1 MIARA
6 SLRHFRH
13 HPWQLVLLLLGISL
27 GVAVVA
33 AIEITTDSARYSFR
47 EAQLQIYG
55 RATHRIKA
63 QQTIHESLYVSQRR
77 EQSQWQ
83 SAPVISSVVKTTGDE
98 NLLLQLIGVDPL
110 REQGFR
116 NQLGRISGGDV
127 GYSNLQGSPAALMA
141 RSTAEEIGVRVNEHL
156 SLITTNG
163 TQTVTLI
170 GLLEDGDDPRLQQL
184 LLMDIGQAQQILGMN
199 GYLSHIDLILDADEA
214 AEVAAWL
221 PPGVQLEATEAALSE
236 RAQLAS
242 ALYFNLQA
250 LGLLALVVGLFLVF
264 SSVSFSL
271 SQRRPIFAQLRTLG
285 LTVNELYRYLAMEL
299 LLIAAVGTFAGL
311 LLGIA
316 LAQLLLGLMLNT
328 LSDLYVTSP
337 LSLLLL
343 NPLTLGKLV
352 LMGVGGC
359 MLAAWKPCQQLA
371 HVPPASLQQRYLQ
384 EQIALQQSRQLG
396 RYGVPA
402 LVLIALVLMFWQGSG
417 LWGAFAG
424 IAALLLAGAW
434 LMPAALNGLS
444 HLLERQL
451 SGTQLALRQPVL
463 LMLIRDNRRNLSRT
477 GIAAMALMIAISATV
492 GIGGMVSSFRDAV
505 QLWLAERLNADLY
518 VSQTRVLP
526 GERKPLPPEF
536 ITEVAALD
544 GIEAVATLRRTQ
556 LSVGGRPVSLY
567 ASELPIPMRSAYQ
580 FVDGDRKMIWQRL
593 VIPGSVLI
601 SEPLANRMGLK
612 AGDQLSLTTNLGER
626 EFDVAGVYYD
636 YGSDSGRVLMPAST
650 FARHWSESPYG
661 LALYL
666 TDPERLDDLEQTIR
680 KRWGGSLDLRLQRSS
695 LLLQRS
701 VEVFNRTFII
711 TDVLRLLAL
720 VVAFVG
726 ILSSLLAIQLERQE
740 EVSLLKAIGL
750 NRLELVSLL
759 LGQSL
764 LLGLGAGLLA
774 IPVGELL
781 AWGLTH
787 VVQLRAFGWSIPYQP
802 DLANWVIALVLSVS
816 AAGLASLY
824 PAWRFAQLKGV
835 RRWE

>member
-1 MIARA
+1 MITRA

-13 HPWQLVLLLLGISL
+13 HPWQLLLLLLGISL

-33 AIEITTDSARYSFR
+33 AIEITTDSARHSFR

-55 RATHRIKA
+55 RATHRIQA
-63 QQTIHESLYVSQRR
+63 QQPIPETLYVSQRR
-77 EQSQWQ
+77 EQSRWQ
-83 SAPVISSVVKTTGDE
+83 SAPVISSVVKTTGGE

-110 REQGFR
+110 RERGFR
-116 NQLGRISGGDV
+116 NQLNRISGSDV
-127 GYSNLQGSPAALMA
+127 GFSNLQSFPAAVMA
-141 RSTAEEIGVRVNEHL
+141 RSTAEEIGVGLNEQL
-156 SLITTNG
+156 SLTTTNG
-163 TQTVTLI
+163 QQTVTLV
-170 GLLEDGDDPRLQQL
+170 GLLEDAGDPRLQQL
-184 LLMDIGQAQQILGMN
+184 LLMDIGQAQQMLGME
-199 GYLSHIDLILDADEA
+199 GQISHIDLILDTG
-214 AEVAAWL
+214 EVAAVTAWL
-221 PPGVQLEATEAALSE
+221 PDGVQLEATEAALSE
-236 RAQLAS
+236 RALLAS

-271 SQRRPIFAQLRTLG
+271 SQRRPIFAQLRSLG
-285 LTVNELYRYLAMEL
+285 LTVHELYRYLAMEL
-299 LLIAAVGTFAGL
+299 VLIAAAGTLAGVV
-311 LLGIA
+311 LGIA
-316 LAQLLLGLMLNT
+316 LAQVLLSLMLNT
-328 LSDLYVTSP
+328 LSDLYATSP

-343 NPLTLGKLV
+343 NPLTLGKLI

-384 EQIALQQSRQLG
+384 EQQALQQSHRLG
-396 RYGVPA
+396 RYGVPL
-402 LVLIALVLMFWQGSG
+402 LVLFALVLMLWQGSG

-444 HLLERQL
+444 HLLERHL
-451 SGTQLALRQPVL
+451 AGTPLALRQPVL

-505 QLWLAERLNADLY
+505 QLWLTERLNADLY

-526 GERKPLPPEF
+526 GVRNALPPEL
-536 ITEVAALD
+536 ITDVAALE
-544 GIEAVATLRRTQ
+544 GIDAVATLRRAQ
-556 LSVGGRPVSLY
+556 LSVGGRPVNLY
-567 ASELPIPMRSAYQ
+567 ASELPKQMRPAYR
-580 FVDGDRKMIWQRL
+580 FVAGDRNAIWQRL
-593 VIPGSVLI
+593 AEPDSVLI
-601 SEPLANRMGLK
+601 SEPLANRM
-612 AGDQLSLTTNLGER
+612 DINPGER
-626 EFDVAGVYYD
+626 LALSTNTGEQEFTVVGVYYD
-636 YGSDSGRVLMPAST
+636 YGSDSGRILMPAST
-650 FARHWSESPYG
+650 FTRHWSESPYG
-661 LALYL
+661 IALYL
-666 TDPERLDDLEQTIR
+666 ADSAQLDEIEQTIR
-680 KRWGGSLDLRLQRSS
+680 ARWGDELDLRMQRSS
-695 LLLQRS
+695 LLLARS
-701 VEVFNRTFII
+701 VDVFNRTFVI

-740 EVSLLKAIGL
+740 EVSLLKAVGL
-750 NRLELVSLL
+750 NRIELISLL

-802 DLANWVIALVLSVS
+802 DISNWLVALLLSVL

-824 PAWRFAQLKGV
+824 PAWRFAHQRGI

>member
-1 MIARA
+1 MIFRA

-13 HPWQLVLLLLGISL
+13 HPWQLLLLLLGISL

-33 AIEITTDSARYSFR
+33 AIEITTDSARHSFR

-55 RATHRIKA
+55 RATHRIQA
-63 QQTIHESLYVSQRR
+63 QQRIPESLYVSQRR
-77 EQSQWQ
+77 EQSHWQ
-83 SAPVISSVVKTTGDE
+83 SAPVISSVVKTSGDE
-98 NLLLQLIGVDPL
+98 HLLMQLIGVDPL

-116 NQLGRISGGDV
+116 NQLGRISGSDIGFSD
-127 GYSNLQGSPAALMA
+127 LQTSPAVVMA
-141 RSTAEEIGVRVNEHL
+141 RATAAEVGVGLNEQL
-156 SLITTNG
+156 TLITANG
-163 TQTVTLI
+163 TQTVTLV
-170 GLLEDGDDPRLQQL
+170 GLLEDAGDPRLQQL
-184 LLMDIGQAQQILGMN
+184 LLMDIGQAQRMLGME
-199 GYLSHIDLILDADEA
+199 GYLSHIDLILDADEVA
-214 AEVAAWL
+214 AVKAWL
-221 PPGVQLEATEAALSE
+221 PGGVQLEVTEAALSE

-299 LLIAAVGTFAGL
+299 LLIATVGTLAGL
-311 LLGIA
+311 LLGIV
-316 LAQLLLGLMLNT
+316 LAQLLLSLMLNT

-343 NPLTLGKLV
+343 NPLSLGKLV
-352 LMGVGGC
+352 LMGIGGC

-384 EQIALQQSRQLG
+384 EQTALQQSRQLG

-402 LVLIALVLMFWQGSG
+402 LVFIALVLMLWQGSG

-434 LMPAALNGLS
+434 LMPAALTGLS

-451 SGTQLALRQPVL
+451 AGTQLALRKPVL

-505 QLWLAERLNADLY
+505 QLWLTERLNADLY
-518 VSQTRVLP
+518 VSQSRVLP
-526 GERKPLPPEF
+526 GVRKALPSEF
-536 ITEVAALD
+536 ITDVASLE
-544 GIEAVATLRRTQ
+544 GIEAVATLRRVQ
-556 LSVGGRPVSLY
+556 LSVGGRPVNLY
-567 ASELPIPMRSAYQ
+567 ASELPQPMRPAYQ
-580 FVDGDRKMIWQRL
+580 FVASDRNAIWQRL
-593 VIPGSVLI
+593 AEPDSVLI
-601 SEPLANRMGLK
+601 SEPLANRMGLR
-612 AGDQLSLTTNLGER
+612 AGDQLVLTTNAGER
-626 EFDVAGVYYD
+626 DFSVVGVYYD
-636 YGSDSGRVLMPAST
+636 YGSDSGRILMPATT
-650 FARHWSESPYG
+650 FIRHWSESPYG

-666 TDPERLDDLEQTIR
+666 ADSGRLDDIEQAIR
-680 KRWGGSLDLRLQRSS
+680 ERWGGALDLRLQRSS

-701 VEVFNRTFII
+701 VEVFNRTFVI

-740 EVSLLKAIGL
+740 EVSLLKAVGL

-802 DLANWVIALVLSVS
+802 DLANWLTALLLSVS

-824 PAWRFAQLKGV
+824 PAWRFAHQRGI

>member
-6 SLRHFRH
+6 SFRHFRH
-13 HPWQLVLLLLGISL
+13 HPWQLLLLLLGISL
-27 GVAVVA
+27 GIAVVA
-33 AIEITTDSARYSFR
+33 AIEITTDSARHSFR

-55 RATHRIKA
+55 RATHHIQA
-63 QQTIHESLYVSQRR
+63 QQPIPEALYVSQRR
-77 EQSQWQ
+77 EHSHWQ
-83 SAPVISSVVKTTGDE
+83 SAPVISSLVKTTRGE

-110 REQGFR
+110 REQDFR

-127 GYSNLQGSPAALMA
+127 GFSDLQTSPAAVMA
-141 RSTAEEIGVRVNEHL
+141 RSTAAEIGVRLHEQL
-156 SLITTNG
+156 PLITANG
-163 TQTVTLI
+163 KQTVTLA
-170 GLLEDGDDPRLQQL
+170 GFLEDDGDPRLQQL
-184 LLMDIGQAQQILGMN
+184 LLMDIGQAQQVLGMD
-199 GYLSHIDLILDADEA
+199 GYLSHIDLILDADEVA
-214 AEVAAWL
+214 AVRAWL
-221 PPGVQLEATEAALSE
+221 PDGVQLEATEAALSE

-299 LLIAAVGTFAGL
+299 LLIAAVGTVAGL
-311 LLGIA
+311 LMGIA
-316 LAQLLLGLMLNT
+316 LAQLLLGVMLNT
-328 LSDLYVTSP
+328 LSDLYVASS
-337 LSLLLL
+337 LSLLFL

-371 HVPPASLQQRYLQ
+371 HVPPTSLQQRYLQ
-384 EQIALQQSRQLG
+384 ERTALQQSRLLA
-396 RYGVPA
+396 RYGVPG
-402 LVLIALVLMFWQGSG
+402 LMLIAWVMMLWHGSG

-434 LMPAALNGLS
+434 MMPMALNGLS

-451 SGTQLALRQPVL
+451 SGTQLALRKPVL

-477 GIAAMALMIAISATV
+477 GIAAMALMIAISTTV

-526 GERKPLPPEF
+526 GVRTPLPPEF
-536 ITEVAALD
+536 IADVAALE

-556 LSVGGRPVSLY
+556 QSVGGRPVSVY

-580 FVDGDRKMIWQRL
+580 FVSGDRDVIWQRMAQ
-593 VIPGSVLI
+593 PDSVLI
-601 SEPLANRMGLK
+601 SEPLANRMGLH
-612 AGDQLSLTTNLGER
+612 AGDQLPVPTNSGER
-626 EFDVAGVYYD
+626 EFIVVGVYYD
-636 YGSDSGRVLMPAST
+636 YGSDNGRILMPAAT
-650 FARHWSESPYG
+650 FTRYWSEPPYG
-661 LALYL
+661 LTLYL
-666 TDPERLDDLEQTIR
+666 ADSARLDDIVQAIR
-680 KRWGGSLDLRLQRSS
+680 ERWGGALDLSLQRSS
-695 LLLQRS
+695 VLLQRS
-701 VEVFNRTFII
+701 VEVFNRTFVI

-740 EVSLLKAIGL
+740 EVSLLKAVGL

-764 LLGLGAGLLA
+764 LLGFGAGVLA

-802 DLANWVIALVLSVS
+802 DLANWLTALGLSVS
-816 AAGLASLY
+816 AAGLASIY
-824 PAWRFAQLKGV
+824 PAWRFAHQQGI